1 MAKLY
6 LSVIIPA
13 FNEHGNLKRGVL
25 ASVWDYLKE
34 QNYSWE
40 VIIVDDGSSDDTAI
54 LAEKFAAKHK
64 GFSVLR
70 EPHRGKGRTVI
81 SGMLV
86 AKGDVVLFTD
96 LDQATPLDQIEK
108 LKPKLNKGYD
118 IAIGSRSGR
127 KGAPLLRKTM
137 AYGFTFLRRI
147 VLKLP
152 YKDTQC
158 GFKIFRRGAANKIFE
173 KMKVFNEKMEM
184 EGASVSAGFDLEIL
198 YLARKLKLKV
208 AEVPVEWHHME
219 GTKVNPLKDS
229 WEGFRDLMRVRI
241 NALTGKYRV

>member
-127 KGAPLLRKTM
+127 KGARHT
-137 AYGFTFLRRI
+137 
-147 VLKLP
+147 
-152 YKDTQC
+152 
-158 GFKIFRRGAANKIFE
+158 
-173 KMKVFNEKMEM
+173 
-184 EGASVSAGFDLEIL
+184 
-198 YLARKLKLKV
+198 
-208 AEVPVEWHHME
+208 
-219 GTKVNPLKDS
+219 
-229 WEGFRDLMRVRI
+229 
-241 NALTGKYRV
+241 